1 MSQNQKYEQKLLKK
15 VIITNGLIKHMQKP
29 EAARK
34 ANSNV
39 FPNKLTSNKNL
50 HSPID
55 RIGIQK
61 SCPYYQKLG
70 KL

>member
-1 MSQNQKYEQKLLKK
+1 
-15 VIITNGLIKHMQKP
+15 MQKP

-55 RIGIQK
+55 RIGWTAGLHTVHIIRNLENFDRKQNRIFK
-61 SCPYYQKLG
+61 SKIST
-70 KL
+70 